1 MQSWVLRKQCH
12 SHCQAQI
19 GGYNSLQPLD
29 WYIVWCH
36 IRSLKKLIMRGFGS
50 SPARQGPFLLDYILL
65 PDCPLKQYSTI
76 YQEDQSAGSWRVG
89 WMYTRGYLFQ
99 DKAATHF
106 CMQFSFQLSGAFMI
120 APQSFTITWPRGSV
134 DEWIAAFLSHFSL
147 FRCPKCFLC
156 FWNSSAT
163 TRRHKQQRWILTEGG
178 CAGVLSCLKG
188 FQEFLSFL
196 YIAVAERERE

>member
-120 APQSFTITWPRGSV
+120 APQSFTITRPRGSV

-147 FRCPKCFLC
+147 FRCPKCF
-156 FWNSSAT
+156 NNKT
-163 TRRHKQQRWILTEGG
+163 TQTTALDSYWGWMCWGAKLP
-178 CAGVLSCLKG
+178 KG
-188 FQEFLSFL
+188 FLGVFVISI
-196 YIAVAERERE
+196 YSSSRERE